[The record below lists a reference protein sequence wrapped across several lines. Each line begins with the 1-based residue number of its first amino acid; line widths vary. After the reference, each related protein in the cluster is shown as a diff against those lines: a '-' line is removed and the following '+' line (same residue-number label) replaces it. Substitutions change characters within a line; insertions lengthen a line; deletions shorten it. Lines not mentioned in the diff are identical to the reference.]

1 MSFLKEPD
9 KIVTYDPVHYHMI
22 DLNPFDEEYKKHFRI
37 IITICNRLYSTRIV
51 HTQDYLEGTIYAIFG
66 FYQLW
71 KGNAE
76 FFLIPSKH
84 INKKAMVFHKVS
96 LQFFEYVANIMKLNR
111 LQFTVCSR
119 NIRAVKWAKS
129 CKFIEEG
136 IFTKY
141 GILGDDYIMFAK
153 YYDKER
159 NRWVEF
165 LVDLLL
171 HHHHH
176 R

>member
-1 MSFLKEPD
+1 MFSLDNFKKDYCPFLKEPD
-9 KIVTYDPVHYHMI
+9 KIVTFDPVHYHML
-22 DLNPFDEEYKKHFRI
+22 DLNSFDEEYKKHFPD
-37 IITICNRLYSTRIV
+37 YSHYLTGY
-51 HTQDYLEGTIYAIFG
+51 TQKGLAYTGLSEGTIYAIFG

-71 KGNAE
+71 RGNAE

-96 LQFFEYVANIMKLNR
+96 LKFFEYVANIMQLNR

-136 IFTKY
+136 ILRKY

-153 YYDKER
+153 YYDKEK
-159 NRWVEF
+159 
-165 LVDLLL
+165 
-171 HHHHH
+171 
-176 R
+176 

>member
-1 MSFLKEPD
+1 MFSLDDFKKNYCPFLKEPD
-9 KIVTYDPVHYHMI
+9 KIVNYSEFHYEMI
-22 DLNPFDEEYKKHFRI
+22 DLNPFDKEYANAFPDYGRYLKQ
-37 IITICNRLYSTRIV
+37 Y
-51 HTQDYLEGTIYAIFG
+51 TQQGLAYTGLSEGTIYAIFG

-84 INKKAMVFHKVS
+84 INRKAFVFHKVS
-96 LQFFEYVANIMKLNR
+96 LQFFDYVANIMELNR

-136 IFTKY
+136 ILKNY
-141 GILGDDYIMFAK
+141 GILSDDYIMFAR
-153 YYDKER
+153 YYEKGKK
-159 NRWVEF
+159 V
-165 LVDLLL
+165 
-171 HHHHH
+171 
-176 R
+176 